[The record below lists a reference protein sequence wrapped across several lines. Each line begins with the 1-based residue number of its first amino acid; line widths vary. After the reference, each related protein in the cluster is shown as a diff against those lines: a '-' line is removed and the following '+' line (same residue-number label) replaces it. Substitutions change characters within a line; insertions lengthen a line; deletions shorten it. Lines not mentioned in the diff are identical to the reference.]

1 MCVFFLRYVLK
12 AQGNRP
18 RDPSGLMCMC
28 VDYSWDMYEFFMRY
42 VSKAEGNSPRDPW
55 GLMCMC
61 VLFIRYV
68 LKA

>member
-42 VSKAEGNSPRDPW
+42 VSKAEGNFQEILED
-55 GLMCMC
+55 
-61 VLFIRYV
+61 
-68 LKA
+68 